1 MTYDRIA
8 LHKELERDEGRAPYV
23 YKDHLGYDTAG
34 VGFLVDKDKGGRIP
48 DAVIDFWLDHILA
61 EREKQLDQYIPWWR
75 KMSDSR
81 QRALLNMSYQ
91 LGVSGLLKFAKML
104 GCLQTGDWRGAYQNA
119 LDSTW
124 ARQTPERAKRVAELF
139 L

>member
-8 LHKELERDEGRAPYV
+8 LQKEIDRDEGNVPYA
-23 YKDHLGYDTAG
+23 YQDHLGYWTIGRGYLIDQA
-34 VGFLVDKDKGGRIP
+34 KGGNLP
-48 DAVIDFWLDHILA
+48 DKVNDFWLGCILE

-75 KMSDSR
+75 SLSDPR

-91 LGVSGLLKFAKML
+91 LGVSGLLKFSRML
-104 GCLQTGDWRGAYQNA
+104 GCLQTGDWSGAYKNA
-119 LDSTW
+119 LDSNW
-124 ARQTPERAKRVAELF
+124 AQQTPARAKRVAEQL